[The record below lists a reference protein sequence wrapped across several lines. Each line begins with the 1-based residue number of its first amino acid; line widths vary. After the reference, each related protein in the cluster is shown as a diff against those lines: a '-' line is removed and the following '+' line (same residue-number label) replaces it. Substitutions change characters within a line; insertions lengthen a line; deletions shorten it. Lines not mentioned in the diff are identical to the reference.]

1 MKKEEKRVPGFLY
14 IGMLAMCIIYVFFSA
29 KSVVK
34 AETVEDIQYE
44 AENSSEATEESFSN
58 AEINSESSEFIESDD
73 SMEIMAIEPEFSETN
88 LESTDLSGN
97 LVETINSDNDI
108 NNFTSNS
115 TEDAEIDAET
125 DAEAFSNIVNDNN
138 SLGFGETEN
147 SEYATN
153 ETIIEDNEITVS
165 ESEENPD
172 QNTETN
178 DISET
183 PSITGDSIPEPKGN
197 ISEKS
202 SVIPEEETFYVKVSS
217 LAVRPA
223 KNSTVLLGRLTRG
236 AKITGYREGAWIKI
250 IYNGQTAYI
259 AAMHTDTNPVLET
272 LYVQVSSLAVRPAKN
287 STVLLGRLTRGTRIT
302 GYREGAWIKIIYNGQ
317 TAYIAAKYTDTTS
330 PLILESFYTVNSVPV
345 RPYKE
350 AKTSLGILPNGTLIT
365 GYREG
370 AWTRITYKG
379 QTGYVATRLITKS
392 GLGLILDISQWQDP
406 ELMDFDLISD
416 QVSGVIMRIGT
427 SDRVTGSGYFKDEHF
442 ERFYEEFT
450 SRNIPVGGYWYSIA
464 ANQQEGIGEAN
475 QVLKHIQNKKFNLP
489 IYWDTENDTF
499 QKDVSANLLTDA
511 ALGFITTLETQGI
524 YTGIY
529 GSAWWLNNKI
539 EMDRLTDYPVWV
551 ANYKTN
557 YPAYDR
563 EYGLWQFTNEARLA
577 GYPHNLDL
585 SIMYTDYTKT
595 TNSIGPEILYV
606 QSSSLA
612 VRPAKNSTVL
622 LGRLTRD
629 TKVYGY
635 REGAWIRITYKGKPA
650 YIAAKYTDTS
660 PVMETVY
667 VNVSSLAVR
676 PEKNSIVS
684 LGKLTRG
691 TKVYGHREG
700 AWIRISYNGKTAYIA
715 AKFTNTDPVPET
727 IYVKVSSLAVR
738 PAKNST
744 VLLGRLTKGTKVTG
758 YREGAWIRINYN
770 GKPAYIAAKFTE
782 TLTSQ
787 KIIYLDPGHGGKD
800 SGAYYSG
807 IREATLNLKI
817 SNLVKTGLEKLN
829 YRVIMS
835 RTSDEYI
842 DIYDRAAE
850 ANSKNPDIFVS
861 VHNNAFSGN
870 SYVNGIETYY
880 YQYNPK
886 KPPVLNPEMHNDPDR
901 IAKSRNLAE
910 ILQNIL
916 IKDTGAA
923 NREVNTA
930 SFVVLRET
938 KIPAVLLELGFM
950 SNPDELQKL
959 TTSAYQNT
967 LANAIVKGIHNYF
980 VQ

>member
-115 TEDAEIDAET
+115 TEDAEIDAETDAEIDAETDAEIDAET

-758 YREGAWIRINYN
+758 YREGAW
-770 GKPAYIAAKFTE
+770 
-782 TLTSQ
+782 
-787 KIIYLDPGHGGKD
+787 
-800 SGAYYSG
+800 
-807 IREATLNLKI
+807 
-817 SNLVKTGLEKLN
+817 
-829 YRVIMS
+829 
-835 RTSDEYI
+835 
-842 DIYDRAAE
+842 
-850 ANSKNPDIFVS
+850 
-861 VHNNAFSGN
+861 
-870 SYVNGIETYY
+870 
-880 YQYNPK
+880 
-886 KPPVLNPEMHNDPDR
+886 
-901 IAKSRNLAE
+901 
-910 ILQNIL
+910 
-916 IKDTGAA
+916 
-923 NREVNTA
+923 
-930 SFVVLRET
+930 
-938 KIPAVLLELGFM
+938 
-950 SNPDELQKL
+950 
-959 TTSAYQNT
+959 
-967 LANAIVKGIHNYF
+967 
-980 VQ
+980 